1 MQIIPAID
9 IRAGKCVRLLQG
21 QAEQQTVYGDDPV
34 AMAWRWAT
42 AGAPLLHV
50 VDLDGAFTGQL
61 QNFAVIQQ
69 IAHTVPVP
77 VQVGGGVRDLETIQ
91 TLLDAG
97 ISRVILG
104 TSVLEQWDLLVA
116 ATERFPGRICV
127 GIDCRDGRV
136 AVRGWQTVSEVEPLA
151 LVRRVATTRVAAIIY
166 TDITRD
172 GTLHGP
178 DLGGIAA
185 LAQAV
190 AVPIIAS
197 GGVSQLDD
205 LQRLAG
211 LGPLGVVGVIVGKA
225 LYEGRF
231 DYQQACAALRS
242 QHSCLPSGLFRV

>member
-1 MQIIPAID
+1 VQIIPAID

-21 QAEQQTVYGDDPV
+21 QAERQTIYGDDPV
-34 AMAWRWAT
+34 AIARRWAT

-61 QNFAVIQQ
+61 QNLAVIQQ
-69 IAHTVPVP
+69 IAHTVSVP
-77 VQVGGGVRDLETIQ
+77 VQVGGGVRDLETIH
-91 TLLDAG
+91 TIFDAG
-97 ISRVILG
+97 VSRVVLG
-104 TSVLEQWDLLVA
+104 TSVLEHWDLLVT

-136 AVRGWQTVSEVEPLA
+136 AIHGWQTVSEVEPLA
-151 LVRRVATTRVAAIIY
+151 LIRQVATTRVAAIIY

-172 GTLHGP
+172 GTLNGP
-178 DLGGIAA
+178 NLEGIAA
-185 LAQAV
+185 LAHAV
-190 AVPIIAS
+190 DVPLIAS

-242 QHSCLPSGLFRV
+242 EH

>member
-1 MQIIPAID
+1 VQIIPAID

-21 QAEQQTVYGDDPV
+21 QAERQTIYGDDPV
-34 AMAWRWAT
+34 AIARRWAT

-61 QNFAVIQQ
+61 QNLAVIEQ
-69 IAHTVPVP
+69 IAHTVSVP
-77 VQVGGGVRDLETIQ
+77 VQVGGGVRDLETIH
-91 TLLDAG
+91 TIFEAG
-97 ISRVILG
+97 VSRVVLG
-104 TSVLEQWDLLVA
+104 TSVLEQWDLLVT

-136 AVRGWQTVSEVEPLA
+136 AIRGWQTVSEVEPLA
-151 LVRRVATTRVAAIIY
+151 LIRQVATTRVAAIIY

-172 GTLHGP
+172 GTLNGP
-178 DLGGIAA
+178 NLEGIAA
-185 LAQAV
+185 LAHAV
-190 AVPIIAS
+190 DVPLIAS

-242 QHSCLPSGLFRV
+242 EH